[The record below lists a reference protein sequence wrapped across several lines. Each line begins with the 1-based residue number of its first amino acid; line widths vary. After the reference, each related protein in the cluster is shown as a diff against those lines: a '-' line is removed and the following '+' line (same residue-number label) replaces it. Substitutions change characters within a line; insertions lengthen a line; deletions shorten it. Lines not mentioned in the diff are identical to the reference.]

1 MTLKRPQPLL
11 LFDAIY
17 SQQEEHNTILSVE
30 GKDEEEIEN
39 STTYPLSLCL
49 EEDNLLSLFSK
60 EQEPNSKLPNIHLLN
75 DPLLSSTRIEAVGW
89 ICRVVSH
96 FSFSALTAL
105 LSVNYLDRFLVKIS
119 FQRDKPWMIHLTAV
133 ACLSLAVKIEETQVP
148 LLLDLQVKGTRYVFE
163 GKTIQRMELMVLS
176 KLQWEMNPVTPLS
189 FIEHI
194 VRILG
199 LKTHQHWDF
208 FRRCE
213 SLMLSFIADSSVMC
227 CLPSVIAA
235 ATVLHVMDEMELCD
249 SVQYG
254 RELLDHLNL
263 DKEKVEHCWQLMQE
277 LRLRGSNQRWSVS
290 PPASPDSVMGL
301 SSSCESSDEWWE
313 SSSPQSP

>member
-11 LFDAIY
+11 LFGALY

-30 GKDEEEIEN
+30 DKDEEEIEN
-39 STTYPLSLCL
+39 STIYPLSLCL

-75 DPLLSSTRIEAVGW
+75 DPLLSSTRIEAVEW

-119 FQRDKPWMIHLTAV
+119 FQRDKPWMTHLTAV
-133 ACLSLAVKIEETQVP
+133 ACLSLAVKIQETQVP
-148 LLLDLQVKGTRYVFE
+148 LLLDLQVKGARYVFE

-194 VRILG
+194 VRMLG

-208 FRRCE
+208 FGRCE
-213 SLMLSFIADSSVMC
+213 SLMLSFIADSRVMC

-235 ATVLHVMDEMELCD
+235 ATVLHVMDEMELCN

-254 RELLDHLNL
+254 SELLDHLNL
-263 DKEKVEHCWQLMQE
+263 DKEKVEHCWQLIQE
-277 LRLRGSNQRWSVS
+277 LRLRGRNRRWSVS

-313 SSSPQSP
+313 SSSTQTP